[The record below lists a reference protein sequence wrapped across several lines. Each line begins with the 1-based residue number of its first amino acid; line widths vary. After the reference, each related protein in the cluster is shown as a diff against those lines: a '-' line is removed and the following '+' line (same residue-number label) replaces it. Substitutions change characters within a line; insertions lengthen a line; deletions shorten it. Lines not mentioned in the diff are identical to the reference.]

1 LIYCITFS
9 GSNIDKLNIKERG
22 APGVS
27 LFGGLVLVRRRL
39 HADRPTSSTTK
50 PNQLSL
56 SRQLRIYISTKT
68 EKRNKDQN
76 NTNNQQTL
84 SLSRGS

>member
-1 LIYCITFS
+1 LQIQAKKKKKPNILYITFS

-27 LFGGLVLVRRRL
+27 LFGGLVLFRRRL
-39 HADRPTSSTTK
+39 HAGRPTSSNTK

-56 SRQLRIYISTKT
+56 SLTRQLRIYIFYK
-68 EKRNKDQN
+68 N
-76 NTNNQQTL
+76 
-84 SLSRGS
+84 